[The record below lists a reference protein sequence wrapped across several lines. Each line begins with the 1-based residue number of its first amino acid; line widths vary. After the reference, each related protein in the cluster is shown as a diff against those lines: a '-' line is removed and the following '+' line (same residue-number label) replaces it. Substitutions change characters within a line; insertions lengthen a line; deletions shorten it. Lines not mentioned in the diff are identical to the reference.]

1 MKAFKSI
8 LIEFGKFF
16 LFILALNI
24 VVGSMA
30 WVWDES
36 FIEAKAEAAF
46 AISATVL
53 YWLFRRI

>member
-16 LFILALNI
+16 LFMLALNI

-46 AISATVL
+46 AISAAVL
-53 YWLFRRI
+53 YWSFRRI

>member
-16 LFILALNI
+16 LFMLALNI
-24 VVGSMA
+24 VVGAMA

-36 FIEAKAEAAF
+36 FIEAKAEVFF
-46 AISATVL
+46 AIATVAL
-53 YWLFRRI
+53 YWLIKRG